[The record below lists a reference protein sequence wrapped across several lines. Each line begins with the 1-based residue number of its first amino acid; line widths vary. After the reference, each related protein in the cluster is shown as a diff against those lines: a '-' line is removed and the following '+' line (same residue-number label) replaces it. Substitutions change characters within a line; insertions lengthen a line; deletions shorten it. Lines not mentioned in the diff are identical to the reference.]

1 MYEPVSPASARKG
14 ATTPERCDTVTE
26 VVADPEGQE
35 SSAEPTTPP
44 EEDVATIKK
53 RLAGK
58 DQALTAAQQRAKDLE
73 ARATAAERRL
83 AEKEQADMSEL
94 ERAQQRAE
102 QAEAAAA
109 KARQEAL
116 IARLAAKHPRG
127 YPLYE
132 DLMKVQDDPE
142 QLIGFLEGLAAAKMQ
157 AAESEEEPSVNLADR
172 PRKQAPNA
180 GKMTEAQL
188 TEH

>member
-1 MYEPVSPASARKG
+1 M
-14 ATTPERCDTVTE
+14 TE
-26 VVADPEGQE
+26 VVADLAGDE
-35 SSAEPTTPP
+35 SEALAEQPTPSV
-44 EEDVATIKK
+44 EDVATIKK

-73 ARATAAERRL
+73 ARAIAAERRL

-102 QAEAAAA
+102 RAETAATQ
-109 KARQEAL
+109 ARQEAL
-116 IARLAAKHPRG
+116 IARLAAQHPKG

-132 DLMKVQDDPE
+132 DYQKVRDDPE
-142 QLIGFLEGLAAAKMQ
+142 LLMGFFEGLAATKVPV
-157 AAESEEEPSVNLADR
+157 AESEPEESVNLADR

-180 GKMTEAQL
+180 GKMTQEQL
-188 TEH
+188 VEQLRGQLASAFGEG